1 MSERLPRRE
10 RGLIMRQR
18 VGNQIYNV
26 LTTLIRGIARFVA
39 RVEIIGVEHV
49 PAEGPVVLICNHSHI
64 ADPPLLGSF
73 SPRKVHTMAKRELF
87 ETPLIGWIFWAV
99 GAFPVRR
106 FSGDLGALRVARN
119 YLRDGRVVMMYPEG
133 TRNHGKGLIPA
144 LPGAAMV
151 AILADAPIVPVAI
164 EGSHAIRWK
173 SIPFLWLLRRRPP
186 IRITFGEPFRL
197 ERSEAS
203 AQSAM
208 AATDL
213 MMRKVAALLSPQYR
227 GAYGEHS
234 EGTVVVA
241 RATPDQRDQFEAR
254 RRSSRE

>member
-1 MSERLPRRE
+1 MLHFLGRRL
-10 RGLIMRQR
+10 
-18 VGNQIYNV
+18 YNF
-26 LTTLIRGIARFVA
+26 LTALIRGIARTVA
-39 RVEIIGVEHV
+39 RVEIVGAEHV
-49 PAEGPVVLICNHSHI
+49 PTEGPVVLICNHSHI

-73 SPRKVHTMAKRELF
+73 SPRNVHTMAKRELF
-87 ETPLIGWIFWAV
+87 EIPLIGWIFWAV

-151 AILADAPIVPVAI
+151 AILAKAPIVPVAI

-186 IRITFGEPFRL
+186 IRIQFGEPFHL

-208 AATDL
+208 EATDFV
-213 MMRKVAALLSPQYR
+213 MRKVAALLSPEYR
-227 GAYGEHS
+227 GAYGAQS

-241 RATPDQRDQFEAR
+241 RATPDQREQFEKER
-254 RRSSRE
+254 RGSRE

>member
-1 MSERLPRRE
+1 MLHFLGRRL
-10 RGLIMRQR
+10 
-18 VGNQIYNV
+18 YNF
-26 LTTLIRGIARFVA
+26 LTALIRGIARTVA
-39 RVEIIGVEHV
+39 RVEVVGTEHV

-73 SPRKVHTMAKRELF
+73 SPRNVHTMAKRELF
-87 ETPLIGWIFWAV
+87 EIPLIGWVFWAV

-151 AILADAPIVPVAI
+151 AILANAPIVPVAI

-173 SIPFLWLLRRRPP
+173 SIAFLWLLRRRPP
-186 IRITFGEPFRL
+186 IRIEFGEPFHL

-208 AATDL
+208 EATDFV
-213 MMRKVAALLSPQYR
+213 MRKVAALLSPEYR
-227 GAYGEHS
+227 GAYGAQS

-241 RATPDQRDQFEAR
+241 RATPDQREQFEEE